1 MVRRREQKKKYRNT
15 QRETD
20 RDTKNGETG
29 VRWEIENGERKRTE
43 KEKIEITHTHRKT
56 ERDTKK
62 GDCKHE
68 LRPEIENG
76 E

>member
-1 MVRRREQKKKYRNT
+1 MRS
-15 QRETD
+15 
-20 RDTKNGETG
+20 
-29 VRWEIENGERKRTE
+29 EIENGERKRTE